1 MGKMRIKLIKI
12 LPWLLILFLIFT
24 GLILINPY
32 LPGADAV
39 SYISLAQKYAT
50 GQWKKAIN
58 GHWSPLFSW
67 LLVPFIW
74 LKIEPVKAAKFLCV
88 LIGGFTYFSFWL
100 IIKNLFSYNNEKNIK
115 WILMITAFP
124 LILHHSLVV
133 ITPDLLVTSLIL
145 LYFNFLLSSSYFMSW
160 KMPILCGILG
170 TACYFSKSYG
180 FLFFFISYLFYHFYY
195 FIYFSRQIKKSKI
208 LAFFFLGCSIFLIT
222 SFPWILALKQKYGY
236 WTISTAIRFNFNQI
250 SPNVCFKSLEFQG
263 LIPPPNES
271 ALSYWEDPKVI
282 PYEEWNPLRSKENFL
297 YWLKRI
303 KINFKDFFVTIWDDS
318 YLAPLILFLG
328 IILCFWPRRH
338 QSAFLITMNLLIYS
352 SGFLLLFILDRYLYF
367 VEFSLL
373 LLGGYLLSL
382 WPRFKKKI
390 FVFIF
395 YTLLISFSIS
405 FVYKP
410 ILLIHKICTHN
421 PVTPFKETDKE
432 IYLWAK
438 AVDKELAKYDH
449 FYRHQKKHPESPLP
463 IANIATLGN
472 WNRGIFVSY
481 YLRLRYFGDL
491 MPYQPEEIIPELKQ
505 HKIDYLFVFGEIWP
519 QEKKLSSLPIVLKRK
534 YFRLYDVRPL
544 QRQS

>member
-1 MGKMRIKLIKI
+1 MIILKEKL
-12 LPWLLILFLIFT
+12 LLLS
-24 GLILINPY
+24 LILILISMGIVLITPY
-32 LPGADAV
+32 LTGADAI
-39 SYISLAQKYAT
+39 SYISIAKKYAL
-50 GQWKKAIN
+50 GQWKEAIN
-58 GHWSPLFSW
+58 GHWSPLISW
-67 LLVPFIW
+67 LLVPSVW
-74 LKIEPVKAAKFLCV
+74 LKFNLIIAAKILCV
-88 LIGGFTYFSFWL
+88 LIGGFALFAFWL
-100 IIKNLFSYNNEKNIK
+100 LLKKLSFLDKTLRLFIMFSA
-115 WILMITAFP
+115 MP
-124 LILHHSLVV
+124 LILHHSIVV
-133 ITPDLLVTSLIL
+133 ITPDLLIASIILI
-145 LYFNFLLSSSYFMSW
+145 YFNSLWDSSYFSSW
-160 KMPILCGILG
+160 KKPVFCGAIG
-170 TACYFSKSYG
+170 TLFYLAKSYG
-180 FLFFFISYLFYHFYY
+180 FVFFLFSFLFHHLYFFIISNQKTK
-195 FIYFSRQIKKSKI
+195 RKKVI
-208 LAFFFLGCSIFLIT
+208 VFFLLGLIIFLLT
-222 SFPWILALKQKYGY
+222 SFPWIYALKQKYGY
-236 WTISTAIRFNFNQI
+236 WTISTAPCFNLAQI
-250 SPNVCFKSLEFQG
+250 APHIAFKQMELWG

-271 ALSYWEDPKVI
+271 ALSYWEDPNVV
-282 PYEEWNPLRSKENFL
+282 PFETWNPFSSKEDFL
-297 YWLKRI
+297 YWLGRTI
-303 KINFKDFFVTIWDDS
+303 KNFKDWLSTIWDDS
-318 YLAPLILFLG
+318 PLAPLILFGG

-373 LLGGYLLSL
+373 LLGAYLLSL

-395 YTLLISFSIS
+395 YIFLISFSIS

-410 ILLIHKICTHN
+410 ILLIYKICTHN